1 MTPKLK
7 HWIYDHHL
15 ILTLFSAAVVFVL
28 WGFIPSL
35 GTTQFLG
42 PALASVFGFY
52 YFVLKQHLEEIRL
65 FKELFS
71 EFNDRYNK
79 INGELFRILQGPQ
92 DKPLTSEEIV
102 LLFDYFNLCA
112 EEFLYYRKGFIYPE
126 VWRAWFNGMRIFRD
140 NPRIRKLWEDELKN
154 NSYYGFQIPCCERLA

>member
-15 ILTLFSAAVVFVL
+15 ILTIFSTLVVFGL
-28 WGFIPSL
+28 WVFVTDLRTS
-35 GTTQFLG
+35 QFLG

-52 YFVLKQHLEEIRL
+52 YFVMKQHLEEIRL

-71 EFNDRYNK
+71 EFNARYDAM
-79 INGELFRILQGPQ
+79 NGELYRILQEPQ
-92 DKPLTSEEIV
+92 DKTLTDEEVV
-102 LLFDYFNLCA
+102 LLYDYFNLCA

-126 VWRAWFNGMRIFRD
+126 VWNAWFNGMRAFSD
-140 NPRIRKLWEDELKN
+140 CPRIRTLWKQELAA
-154 NSYYGFQIPCCERLA
+154 NSYYGFKLPCCEGGN